1 MEPEPTPE
9 PTPEPIQEP
18 TPALKPIQD
27 PIPKP
32 EKTLEEILKE
42 REELFKLSMK
52 FKRNILLNETD
63 KYLLP
68 DYPIT
73 PEKLEIVKEYR
84 QKLREIT
91 NNNYILPEKPDFVIT
106 LN

>member
-1 MEPEPTPE
+1 MESESTLK
-9 PTPEPIQEP
+9 PIQEP
-18 TPALKPIQD
+18 
-27 PIPKP
+27 IPKL
-32 EKTLEEILKE
+32 EKTLDEILEE

-73 PEKLEIVKEYR
+73 PEKLEIVKAYR
-84 QKLREIT
+84 QALRNIT
-91 NNNYILPEKPDFVIT
+91 NNNYILPDKPDFIIT

>member
-1 MEPEPTPE
+1 M
-9 PTPEPIQEP
+9 EPIQEP
-18 TPALKPIQD
+18 EPAPE
-27 PIPKP
+27 P

-52 FKRNILLNETD
+52 CKRNILLNETD

-73 PEKLEIVKEYR
+73 PEKLEIVKAYR
-84 QKLREIT
+84 QALREIT
-91 NNNYILPEKPDFVIT
+91 NNNFILPEKPEFIIT

>member
-1 MEPEPTPE
+1 MEPEPD
-9 PTPEPIQEP
+9 PI
-18 TPALKPIQD
+18 PALKPIQE

-32 EKTLEEILKE
+32 EKTLEEILEE
-42 REELFKLSMK
+42 RLGEELFKLTMK

-73 PEKLEIVKEYR
+73 PENLEIVKTYR

>member
-1 MEPEPTPE
+1 MVLLLLLKQWDKNINYYYRM
-9 PTPEPIQEP
+9 EPIQEP
-18 TPALKPIQD
+18 A
-27 PIPKP
+27 P
-32 EKTLEEILKE
+32 EPELEEILEE

-63 KYLLP
+63 KYLLS

-91 NNNYILPEKPDFVIT
+91 NNNYEMPIKPEFIIT

>member
-1 MEPEPTPE
+1 MEPAPEPEPV
-9 PTPEPIQEP
+9 
-18 TPALKPIQD
+18 
-27 PIPKP
+27 PK
-32 EKTLEEILKE
+32 KTLEETLKE
-42 REELFKLSMK
+42 REEIFKLSMK

-73 PEKLEIVKEYR
+73 PDNLEIVKDYR
-84 QKLREIT
+84 KSLRNFT
-91 NNNYILPEKPDFVIT
+91 QNNYILPQKPDFIIT

>member
-1 MEPEPTPE
+1 M
-9 PTPEPIQEP
+9 EPIQEP
-18 TPALKPIQD
+18 A
-27 PIPKP
+27 P
-32 EKTLEEILKE
+32 EPELEEILEE

-63 KYLLP
+63 KYLLS

-91 NNNYILPEKPDFVIT
+91 NNNYEMPIKPEFIIT